1 MASSSATLDSYA
13 AAGAE
18 ETIQYRAIPAG
29 AIIGAV
35 LGVLS
40 ACMLVTA
47 TSSIESCLMAV
58 PIPVLGI
65 FVSMRAWAKIRGASE
80 LFTGGWLAMSGLVLS
95 LAFLTIGLGY
105 GSYVYATEVPDGY
118 ERISF
123 NEMKPSE
130 YQERSGVTVPPEIAD
145 LDGKRVF
152 IKGYIRPDSVS
163 MMRGIDRFLLVRD
176 NNTCC
181 FGDLSKIK
189 YHDQI
194 DVKMDG
200 PLRVDF
206 SQGVVRIGG
215 VLKIRPE
222 NVALGPT
229 APVFSLKA
237 DYAN

>member
-1 MASSSATLDSYA
+1 MVIVAPSY
-13 AAGAE
+13 
-18 ETIQYRAIPAG
+18 P
-29 AIIGAV
+29 
-35 LGVLS
+35 
-40 ACMLVTA
+40 
-47 TSSIESCLMAV
+47 ESCLWIAF
-58 PIPVLGI
+58 IPALGV
-65 FVSMRAWAKIRGASE
+65 FVSLRAWGKIKRQQEEYTGAM
-80 LFTGGWLAMSGLVLS
+80 LAIAGLVLS
-95 LAFLTIGLGY
+95 FTFLCVGAGY
-105 GSYVYATEVPDGY
+105 GAYVYTTEVPDGY

-130 YQERSGVTVPPEIAD
+130 YQQRSGVTVPPEIAD

-163 MMRGIDRFLLVRD
+163 VMRGIDRFLLVRD

-229 APVFSLKA
+229 APVFSMQA

>member
-1 MASSSATLDSYA
+1 MSTSATLDSYETA
-13 AAGAE
+13 DAE
-18 ETIQYRAIPAG
+18 ETIQYRAIHTG
-29 AIIGAV
+29 AIIGLV
-35 LGVLS
+35 LGLLS
-40 ACMLVTA
+40 ACTIVTA
-47 TSSIESCLMAV
+47 FSSIESCLMVV
-58 PIPVLGI
+58 PIPLLGM
-65 FVSMRAWAKIRGASE
+65 FVSLRSWSRIRRE
-80 LFTGGWLAMSGLVLS
+80 REQFTGAWLALAGFVLS

-105 GSYVYATEVPDGY
+105 GGFVYATEVPDGY
-118 ERISF
+118 ARISF
-123 NEMKPSE
+123 DRMKPTE
-130 YQERSGVTVPPEIAD
+130 YQERSGVAVPPEIAE

-152 IKGYIRPDSVS
+152 IKGYIRPDSVAVP
-163 MMRGIDRFLLVRD
+163 RGIDRFLLVRD

-206 SQGVVRIGG
+206 SQSTIRIGG

-222 NVALGPT
+222 NVALGPG

-237 DYAN
+237 DYVN